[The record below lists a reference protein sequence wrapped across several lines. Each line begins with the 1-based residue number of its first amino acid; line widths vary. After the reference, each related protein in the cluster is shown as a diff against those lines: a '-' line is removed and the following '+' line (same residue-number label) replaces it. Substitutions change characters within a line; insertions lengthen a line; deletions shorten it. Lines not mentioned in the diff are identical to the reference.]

1 MSMDMPLTFDAA
13 VHSGTMH
20 LKFPYLTTEFSLT
33 WNIVWNESLYYFY
46 ASFFSNNIYIYVVF
60 L

>member
-20 LKFPYLTTEFSLT
+20 LKFPYLTTEFSLNLEYSVE
-33 WNIVWNESLYYFY
+33 WVIILFLCN
-46 ASFFSNNIYIYVVF
+46 FFSNNIYIYVVF